1 MHKKRVSD
9 LLQIIQEQI
18 SPVYP
23 IAGIRRQN
31 AWWMLE
37 ALTKMNKAHLI
48 TAEHIELSTDQQT
61 TLDEWIY
68 KQVHNH
74 MPLQYIL
81 GSVPFDNLDIIVQ
94 PPILIPRQ
102 ETEWWCM
109 HVIYT
114 LKKTHI
120 NNLTILD
127 LCSGSGCIGLA
138 LADAFPDATVY
149 AVDISPHAVALGQ
162 LNAQHNNITN
172 ITFIESDLFTALPKD
187 IRFDIIVSNP
197 PYIPD
202 TQWQTL
208 DLSVSQWEDHQAL
221 IADDAGLA
229 IIKKIIA
236 QAPQYLKTDPL
247 LTSHKIPQLIIE
259 IDSPQAEL
267 VKQLYQDAGF
277 VNIATKKDLEER
289 ERIVIGSLPDV
300 ANTKHHQ

>member
-236 QAPQYLKTDPL
+236 QAPQYLKTD
-247 LTSHKIPQLIIE
+247 Q
-259 IDSPQAEL
+259 
-267 VKQLYQDAGF
+267 Y
-277 VNIATKKDLEER
+277 
-289 ERIVIGSLPDV
+289 
-300 ANTKHHQ
+300 